1 MGVPL
6 SGNRKRRKESY
17 SVALRQRKVANIV
30 DESGDFMALS
40 CFGLSVARSGSCLS
54 AKILIIVPCRVQAR
68 RGLNRKRRCSIIPP
82 ATRGLPTC
90 LSTHPI
96 KCVF

>member
-40 CFGLSVARSGSCLS
+40 CFGLSVA
-54 AKILIIVPCRVQAR
+54 V
-68 RGLNRKRRCSIIPP
+68 
-82 ATRGLPTC
+82 
-90 LSTHPI
+90 
-96 KCVF
+96 VFFV